1 MIMKYVERLDQSYKM
16 MIPFIQV
23 FNMINLFIMAL
34 GIGNVI
40 VLDVQMY
47 LLFWGGG
54 LVGLLLLGTFLHR
67 GKVFAKA
74 WNWDFWIQKVG
85 LWFGQISFGYSLM
98 EVFARASDEQLAEV
112 LKEHGKYLR
121 VPEEQINVILKILK
135 ERPKNEGGRITNG

>member
-1 MIMKYVERLDQSYKM
+1 MIVKMIERIDQSYKM
-16 MIPFIQV
+16 MKPFADI

-40 VLDVQMY
+40 ALDIRVY

-54 LVGLLLLGTFLHR
+54 LVGLLLLGTLLHR

-85 LWFGQISFGYSLM
+85 LWNSQISYGYALM
-98 EVFARASDEQLAEV
+98 EVLVRATDEQLIDI
-112 LKEHGKYLR
+112 LKNHGKYLR
-121 VPEEQINVILKILK
+121 IPEEQRNEVLKLLK
-135 ERPKNEGGRITNG
+135 EK